1 MLDVILLIVLS
12 TALISY
18 FGIKFAQLV
27 DFDESLKPIR
37 TLKNGHSF
45 PLKYIQDIHNDKVS
59 ILRRM
64 FLLRK
69 FKKVN
74 ELPVIEKRK
83 DYTKLNNEQYDA
95 IRKSGIAK
103 PIPPV
108 KPKIRT
114 VEYKFG
120 TARNDAF
127 MNMLQSVRRGYE
139 ENDQRRRE
147 YIENT
152 AKRIHEDVKKYM
164 KTPEAEAE
172 LKEKRKKYFFEIHG
186 KGFCGNCKEG
196 YIKMRLA
203 GQSEQYCLN
212 QINMKAQR
220 CCKNQ
225 TFNSLF
231 EGNW

>member
-45 PLKYIQDIHNDKVS
+45 PLKYIKDIHNDKVS

-74 ELPVIEKRK
+74 ELEEV
-83 DYTKLNNEQYDA
+83 
-95 IRKSGIAK
+95 RKSKKSVRRYSGEPVTASFKNQAK
-103 PIPPV
+103 AQEI
-108 KPKIRT
+108 IDRH
-114 VEYKFG
+114 VESRIDHER
-120 TARNDAF
+120 ANNDAF
-127 MNMLQSVRRGYE
+127 IKMVQSVRRGYE